1 MIVPGNGPTDAVN
14 PFKYPHNAMFSIFW
28 SLENISLIVSG
39 RVLKSDPYTETRPE
53 KNNVF
58 FRALLNYLPRVTK
71 SENFPDSKIF
81 VAKTFRKVASI
92 FNSAT
97 YAHKRWFCKILDN
110 PATFSG

>member
-1 MIVPGNGPTDAVN
+1 
-14 PFKYPHNAMFSIFW
+14 MFSVLW
-28 SLENISLIVSG
+28 SLEKISLIEVWEVSG

-81 VAKTFRKVASI
+81 VAKTFRI
-92 FNSAT
+92 
-97 YAHKRWFCKILDN
+97 KRVNRVNFQFREI
-110 PATFSG
+110 